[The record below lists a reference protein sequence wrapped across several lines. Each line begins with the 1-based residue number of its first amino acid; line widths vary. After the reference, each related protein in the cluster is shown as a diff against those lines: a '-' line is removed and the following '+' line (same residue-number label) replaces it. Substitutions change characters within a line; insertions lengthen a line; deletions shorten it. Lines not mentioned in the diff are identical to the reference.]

1 MKLCCIPA
9 LSLAFLL
16 SGCNLGRPTPD
27 IHPTATEKT
36 PTSKILNEKTEPKPA
51 IPDLALRQRLFL
63 PDDRQTVLPEAS
75 ENIVYSF
82 KANALPVTQAL
93 VIFARTYHLNIIVN
107 PDVITGSVTVDFH
120 DIPFDQAM
128 KAILHATGYYWH
140 RDGKLIFVEAR
151 ETRQFELDFLASN
164 SNYGYGTNRGNY
176 GSGAN
181 GSGTSTGGGTSSG
194 NFNSGTSTGSGT
206 SSGNYGSGASNG
218 NYGNRTRRA
227 NYNIWNGLERKLK
240 ILLSDKGTLVVSRL
254 TGIIQVTDAHTNVQA
269 VAKFIRK
276 LRHTISRQVE
286 IDMKILEVTLS
297 DNTALG
303 IDWSRLNIGK
313 IAFSTANSIS
323 SPAGGFAALSSALTI
338 NTGGNIKS
346 VITALSEQGDV
357 KIISQPRIRTLNN
370 QPALV
375 KVGTD
380 RTFITQETTTTTG
393 TSSTTSVG
401 FTQDIV
407 PEGLEL
413 NITPQ
418 ISADGWIIL
427 EVKPKITRVSSV
439 TEAKDS
445 NGIVLSSGPNLDVR
459 ETSSLVRIQ
468 DGQTAVVGGLIQTI
482 KSNTGRGVPALSKI
496 PLLGYLFKG
505 SVDISKRTE
514 LVIFLTPHLIG
525 PSTDSANNNK
535 P

>member
-9 LSLAFLL
+9 LCIVFLL
-16 SGCNLGRPTPD
+16 AACNLKHPAAGISSSTNNKSPVSNNTAGKKASVKQVLPD
-27 IHPTATEKT
+27 V
-36 PTSKILNEKTEPKPA
+36 S
-51 IPDLALRQRLFL
+51 LRQRLFL
-63 PDDRQTVLPEAS
+63 PDDRQTSLPKAAEDT
-75 ENIVYSF
+75 VYSF
-82 KANALPVTQAL
+82 KANSLPVTQAL
-93 VIFARTYHLNIIVN
+93 TMFARTYNLNIIVN

-120 DIPFDQAM
+120 DIPFNQAM
-128 KAILHATGYYWH
+128 EAILHATGYYWH
-140 RDGKLIFVEAR
+140 RDGKLIFVEAT

-164 SNYGYGTNRGNY
+164 NNYVNGVSSN
-176 GSGAN
+176 
-181 GSGTSTGGGTSSG
+181 GTSSG
-194 NFNSGTSTGSGT
+194 SSNNAFSSTPNSTSNNGTNRRRSNRGT
-206 SSGNYGSGASNG
+206 TNG
-218 NYGNRTRRA
+218 
-227 NYNIWNGLERKLK
+227 NYNIWNGLEKKLK
-240 ILLSDKGTLVVSRL
+240 TLLSDKGTLVVSRL
-254 TGIIQVTDAHTNVQA
+254 AGIIQVTDAHPNVQA
-269 VAKFIRK
+269 VAEFIMQ

-286 IDMKILEVTLS
+286 IDMKVLEVTLS

-303 IDWSRLNIGK
+303 IDWSRLNVGGVAAK
-313 IAFSTANSIS
+313 LAFSTANAITA
-323 SPAGGFAALSSALTI
+323 PAGGFAALTPAITI
-338 NTGGNIKS
+338 NTSNGNIKS
-346 VITALSEQGDV
+346 VITALSEQGNV

-380 RTFITQETTTTTG
+380 RTFITQESTTTTG

-418 ISADGWIIL
+418 ISSDGWIIL

-445 NGIVLSSGPNLDVR
+445 KGTVLSSGPNLDVR

-482 KSNTGRGVPALSKI
+482 KSKTDRGVPILSKI
-496 PLLGYLFKG
+496 PLLGYLFKN
-505 SVDISKRTE
+505 SNDIAKRTE

-525 PSTDSANNNK
+525 FASDKTAKNTGNTF
-535 P
+535 